1 MGHTV
6 VMKTIWGP
14 GTGGYLGSSGCE
26 EDRTATPST
35 LAQMSDDDLKTL
47 HGVVA
52 ECLITLKQQS
62 EAFGGKAHT
71 LMLALAIQL
80 DQGEILDDLVGLA
93 ILAKHQAQKK
103 TAASQTESPNPI
115 VH

>member
-1 MGHTV
+1 MTV
-6 VMKTIWGP
+6 
-14 GTGGYLGSSGCE
+14 
-26 EDRTATPST
+26 TPSS

-47 HGVVA
+47 YGPVA
-52 ECLITLKQQS
+52 DCLITLKQQS
-62 EAFGGKAHT
+62 EAFGGKART

-80 DQGEILDDLVGLA
+80 DEVDILDHLVGLA

-103 TAASQTESPNPI
+103 IASQTESPNSI